1 MLLRVNILRGLH
13 VIARR
18 SRSNFEPRWHR
29 GTEGHRAN
37 GHKVAKTNDE
47 AILNHGDT
55 EVTEGHR
62 ANCRKVAKTND
73 EAILN
78 HGGTEVT
85 EGHRANGR
93 KVAKTLISL
102 RSFITSLRGAAHP
115 ARYLGENGIK
125 GSIKT
130 GKQADLL
137 LLNANPLEDIRNT
150 RKISGLFIKGIYYD
164 QPALEDLKTK

>member
-1 MLLRVNILRGLH
+1 MRCILFYLLSSFFIINHVRSQEVYAIKNVNIISMLDSGVLQNQTIIIR
-13 VIARR
+13 
-18 SRSNFEPRWHR
+18 
-29 GTEGHRAN
+29 N
-37 GHKVAKTNDE
+37 GKIDR
-47 AILNHGDT
+47 I
-55 EVTEGHR
+55 
-62 ANCRKVAKTND
+62 
-73 EAILN
+73 
-78 HGGTEVT
+78 
-85 EGHRANGR
+85 
-93 KVAKTLISL
+93 
-102 RSFITSLRGAAHP
+102 GAAHP